1 MVHYIIWYYIINDNN
16 GHLLFGLMQG
26 VFMLCKYLPDI
37 LTPCQ
42 IIQYISVID

>member
-1 MVHYIIWYYIINDNN
+1 M
-16 GHLLFGLMQG
+16 FGLMQG

-42 IIQYISVID
+42 IIQYISVIDRFYFLPSLNNQTLGHLV